1 MKMKA
6 SLVVEVLRKNLP
18 KGNLTVAELRMGSG
32 YGGAEQRTI
41 DLWTIDSGPATG
53 NRAVAYEVK
62 VDRSDFLGDIRE
74 PLKQRGARMFSDKFY
89 YVTPE
94 GLVKPDE
101 VPVWAGLL
109 EVREVKLDNW
119 RGHMYDGVRLML
131 KEVVPAPVLSKSAP
145 SWPLVVSLLRRL
157 PLVREVWRHKK
168 GGRYELIG
176 HGRHTETLEELTAY
190 AGDDG
195 SLWLRPRAMFE
206 DGRFVREGDDDGSS
220 QSVEV

>member
-1 MKMKA
+1 MKA
-6 SLVVEVLRKNLP
+6 TLVVEVLCKNLP

-53 NRAVAYEVK
+53 NRATSYEVK
-62 VDRSDFLGDIRE
+62 VDRSDFLGDIRA

-109 EVREVKLDNW
+109 EVCVVEEGKW

-131 KEVVPAPVLSKSAP
+131 KETVPAPVLSKSAP

-157 PLVREVWRHKK
+157 PLVREVWRHRK
-168 GGRYELIG
+168 GGRYELVG
-176 HGRHTETLEELTAY
+176 NGRHTETLEELTAY
-190 AGDDG
+190 AGEDG
-195 SLWLRPRAMFE
+195 QLWFRPRAMFE
-206 DGRFVREGDDDGSS
+206 DGRFTREGDDDTAGA
-220 QSVEV
+220 